1 MPFPFDS
8 FDDVHRKGYMAQA
21 AKLSFCPDGALITK
35 GIKLEQDDEEYLQ
48 KVKYRYLTV
57 SAFSFVTEI
66 DFTPIYYE
74 LLL

>member
-35 GIKLEQDDEEYLQ
+35 DLKLEQGDEEYLQ
-48 KVKYRYLTV
+48 KVKYYV
-57 SAFSFVTEI
+57 
-66 DFTPIYYE
+66 Y
-74 LLL
+74 